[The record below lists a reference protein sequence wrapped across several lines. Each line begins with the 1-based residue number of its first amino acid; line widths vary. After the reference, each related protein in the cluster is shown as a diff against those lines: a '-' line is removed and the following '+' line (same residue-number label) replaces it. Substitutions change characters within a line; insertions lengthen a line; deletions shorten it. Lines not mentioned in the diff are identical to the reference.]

1 MVGKKFHWDIFVAFT
16 NADADELTY
25 VVFPPNFPS
34 DICPGY
40 AGGAYA
46 VLAKN
51 LYGSKTAP
59 RLWYKC
65 LSEFLIEIGF
75 RSVAGHPCL
84 FICFLKIEGEVY
96 VVIMGIFVDD
106 LLVTGFPPKAIDHA
120 ERQLSESFEY
130 TYQGEVVYYLGV
142 EFTQVGQHNLLLH
155 QLSHIESVLEIF
167 KLKECKPVFTPLP
180 LTS

>member
-106 LLVTGFPPKAIDHA
+106 LLVTGCPQKAI
-120 ERQLSESFEY
+120 ENYSSQEGLNIQSRRS
-130 TYQGEVVYYLGV
+130 
-142 EFTQVGQHNLLLH
+142 
-155 QLSHIESVLEIF
+155 
-167 KLKECKPVFTPLP
+167 
-180 LTS
+180 